1 MDSDDL
7 VELLPHYLAMFLLLF
22 VVIFGVRTL
31 VGDLGFWIELGI
43 VFVVAFGYRPVVV
56 NLGYAPDVWERE

>member
-22 VVIFGVRTL
+22 VVIFAVRTL

-43 VFVVAFGYRPVVV
+43 VFVVAFGYRPVVAH
-56 NLGYAPDVWERE
+56 LGYAPDVWELE

>member
-22 VVIFGVRTL
+22 VVIFAVRTL
-31 VGDLGFWIELGI
+31 VGDLGFWIELAI